1 MRIPGV
7 LCAIVRRAHFTDK
20 FLILFIIPT
29 TTTTT
34 TATT

>member
-1 MRIPGV
+1 MLIPGV

-29 TTTTT
+29 TATA